1 MSTSNPSSGIVTTF
15 DNAPLP
21 TERQMKARNNL
32 VVQFGRFIVLNLKMV
47 GMVRK
52 GDH

>member
-1 MSTSNPSSGIVTTF
+1 MNASDPTSNDVTTF

-21 TERQMKARNNL
+21 TARQMKARNNL
-32 VVQFGRFIVLNLKMV
+32 VVQFGRFIALNLKMI

-52 GDH
+52 GHH

>member
-1 MSTSNPSSGIVTTF
+1 MSDDLTTF

-21 TERQMKARNNL
+21 TPSEVRARNN
-32 VVQFGRFIVLNLKMV
+32 VFIQFGRFIVLNLKMV

-52 GDH
+52 GHH